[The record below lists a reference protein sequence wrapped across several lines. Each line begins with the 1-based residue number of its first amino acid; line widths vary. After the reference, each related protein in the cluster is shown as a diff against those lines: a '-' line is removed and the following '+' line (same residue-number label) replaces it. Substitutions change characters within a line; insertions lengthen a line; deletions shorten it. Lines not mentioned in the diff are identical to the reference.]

1 MARLAIK
8 VSLAIFFFHSSL
20 FIPGILESLIFRE
33 FQEGLMGVSSI
44 FVGENQNAIDSLLR
58 FGYIY
63 VAIN

>member
-8 VSLAIFFFHSSL
+8 VSLAIFFHVSL
-20 FIPGILESLIFRE
+20 FIPRILESLIFRE

-44 FVGENQNAIDSLLR
+44 FVGENQNAVDSLLR

>member
-1 MARLAIK
+1 MARLAK
-8 VSLAIFFFHSSL
+8 NVSLAIFFHGSL
-20 FIPGILESLIFRE
+20 FIAGILESLIFRE
-33 FQEGLMGVSSI
+33 FQEGLMGFSSI

>member
-1 MARLAIK
+1 MARLAK
-8 VSLAIFFFHSSL
+8 NVSLAIFFHSSS

-33 FQEGLMGVSSI
+33 FQEGLMGFSSI

>member
-1 MARLAIK
+1 MS
-8 VSLAIFFFHSSL
+8 VSPFFFHSSL

-33 FQEGLMGVSSI
+33 FQEVLMGVSSI

>member
-1 MARLAIK
+1 MARLAK
-8 VSLAIFFFHSSL
+8 NVSLAIFFHVSL
-20 FIPGILESLIFRE
+20 FIPRILESLIFRE